1 MTEILETRE
10 SKVIMA
16 KKTVIKI
23 DEEKC
28 IGCCKC
34 ANACPGGAL
43 AMVNGK
49 AKLVREDFCDGMG
62 VCIGKCPVDAIE
74 FIEVDVSTPEANP
87 SLAQPKTIPAG
98 GCPSAQNM
106 ALKNSHP
113 GSGCP
118 SQQAKKFDRSADGG
132 SEDFDPENT
141 SELGAWPIQLHLIR
155 PEAPQFQNADILIAA
170 SCSAFSYG
178 SFHKD
183 FLAGK
188 GLVIACP
195 KLDKQEGYLEKLTQF
210 FEMAN
215 PKSVTIARMEVPC
228 CSGLTATVKQ
238 AREIAQSSQE
248 VKEVIISLDGSIRQ
262 VNII

>member
-1 MTEILETRE
+1 
-10 SKVIMA
+10 MA

-23 DEEKC
+23 DEDKC
-28 IGCCKC
+28 IGCGKC

-43 AMVNGK
+43 AMVDGK
-49 AKLVREDFCDGMG
+49 AKLVREDFCDGLG

-74 FIEVDVSTPEANP
+74 FIEVVKETEETAAASKP
-87 SLAQPKTIPAG
+87 SAPTG

-106 ALKNSHP
+106 TFAKPQTPPS
-113 GSGCP
+113 GGCP
-118 SQQAKKFDRSADGG
+118 SMQSKQFGRSGHGSPCSCNSSAKDSY
-132 SEDFDPENT
+132 SENS
-141 SELGAWPIQLHLIR
+141 SELCAWPIQLHLIR

-195 KLDKQEGYLEKLTQF
+195 KLDVLDGYVEKLT
-210 FEMAN
+210 EMFSVS
-215 PKSVTIARMEVPC
+215 KLRSVTIARMEVPC
-228 CSGLTATVKQ
+228 CSGLTAMVRQGRDLSGSTV
-238 AREIAQSSQE
+238 EI
-248 VKEVIISLDGSIRQ
+248 KEVTISLDG
-262 VNII
+262 NIKQTLIV